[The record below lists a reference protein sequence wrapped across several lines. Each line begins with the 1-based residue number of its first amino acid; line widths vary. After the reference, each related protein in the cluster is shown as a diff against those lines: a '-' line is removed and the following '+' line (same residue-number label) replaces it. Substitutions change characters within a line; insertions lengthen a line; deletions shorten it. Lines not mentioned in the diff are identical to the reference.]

1 MVGDHGR
8 AGSTDIKSETQV
20 DKPADVTI
28 LLVEDD
34 ARSAESVQDAFLESG
49 DQSLRI
55 EWVRSCA
62 LALERLEANGR
73 QEFDVAAIVVDLF
86 LPDSRGIDTFDRLFK
101 AAPDVPILVLCAPED
116 EDTAKLA
123 VQRGAQ
129 DYLLKSHI
137 GSYLL
142 IKALGSMMA
151 RAANTEAQLTQ
162 NSSGDAVIS
171 IDTQGLVT
179 YLNVVAERLTGWT
192 IGEAIGRPLE
202 EVLRIINAESRAPM
216 PSPMVKAARQN
227 GILELPPACILI
239 RRDGAESAVKDTA
252 ASIHDRRGQVTG
264 AVMMFHDVSTAR
276 ALTLNW
282 DYLAQHD
289 SLTGLPNRAVFND
302 RLRQAIT
309 MAERQHTAL
318 AVLTLGVDHFKDI
331 NVSHLEGDR
340 LLKSL
345 ASRLSECVRASDT
358 VSRHGGDKFTIL
370 LSKVAHSQDAGICA
384 EKLLQAAR
392 LPFAMAEQELKVTMS
407 VGVAIYPRDGTVA
420 ETLLRNAD
428 SAMYEAKDRGRD
440 NCQFYRSD
448 LNARATER
456 QSLETGM
463 RHAIQR
469 HEFELRYQPIM
480 NLATGSIAG
489 VEALIRWRHPV
500 LGFVLPAQLISIA
513 EESGLI
519 LPIGQWVLREACTQ
533 AKAWHNAGLPLL
545 RVSVNTSAI
554 EMRSKEFVAGVAGIL
569 ADTGFDS
576 RRLELEF
583 TEAFLMQDSKSTV
596 LVLRDLKELG
606 VQLALDDFGTGY
618 SSLGNMRR
626 FPIDALKVDQSI
638 VRDLTTDASAAA
650 VVSAVINMGSSL
662 HLRVVAEGVET
673 REQLSFLEQHDCAE
687 AQGFYFSPPLVAE
700 GLAELLRRR
709 RSPHRASALQG

>member
-1 MVGDHGR
+1 V
-8 AGSTDIKSETQV
+8 
-20 DKPADVTI
+20 
-28 LLVEDD
+28 
-34 ARSAESVQDAFLESG
+34 
-49 DQSLRI
+49 
-55 EWVRSCA
+55 
-62 LALERLEANGR
+62 
-73 QEFDVAAIVVDLF
+73 VVDLF
-86 LPDSRGIDTFDRLFK
+86 LPDSQGIDTFERLFK
-101 AAPDVPILVLCAPED
+101 AAPDIPILVLCAPQD
-116 EDTAKLA
+116 EAISKLA

-151 RAANTEAQLTQ
+151 RAANTEAQLTL

-202 EVLRIINAESRAPM
+202 DVLRIIDAQSRAPV
-216 PSPMVKAARQN
+216 PSPMVTAARQN

-239 RRDGAESAVKDTA
+239 RRDGVEAAVEDSAA
-252 ASIHDRRGQVTG
+252 PIHDRRGQVTG

-276 ALTLNW
+276 ALTLKW
-282 DYLAQHD
+282 AHLAQHD
-289 SLTGLPNRAVFND
+289 NLTGLPNRAVFND

-318 AVLTLGVDHFKDI
+318 AVLCLGVDGFKRI
-331 NVSHLEGDR
+331 NDSVSHKEGDR
-340 LLKSL
+340 LLKSI

-358 VSRHGGDKFTIL
+358 VSRHGGDEFTIL

-384 EKLLQAAR
+384 EKLFQAMK
-392 LPFAMAEQELKVTMS
+392 LPFATDERELQVTVS
-407 VGVAIYPRDGTVA
+407 VGIALYPRDGIAA

-428 SAMYEAKDRGRD
+428 SAMHEAKDRGRD
-440 NCQFYRSD
+440 NYQFYRSD

-456 QSLETGM
+456 QSLEIGM

-480 NLATGSIAG
+480 NLATGAIAG
-489 VEALIRWRHPV
+489 VEALIRWRHPA

-519 LPIGQWVLREACTQ
+519 LPIGQWVLREACAQ
-533 AKAWHNAGLPLL
+533 AKAWHHAGLPLL

-554 EMRSKEFVAGVAGIL
+554 EMRSKEFVAGVSKIL
-569 ADTGFDS
+569 TDTGFDP

-583 TEAFLMQDSKSTV
+583 TEAFLMQDSKSTA
-596 LVLRDLKELG
+596 LVLRELKELG
-606 VQLALDDFGTGY
+606 VQLALDDFGTGC

-626 FPIDALKVDQSI
+626 FPIDAIKVDQSI
-638 VRDLTTDASAAA
+638 VRDLATDAGAAA

-662 HLRVVAEGVET
+662 RLRVVAEGVET
-673 REQLSFLEQHDCAE
+673 REQLLFLEQHECAE
-687 AQGFYFSPPLVAE
+687 AQGFYFSPPLAAE
-700 GLAELLRRR
+700 GFAELLRQRR
-709 RSPHRASALQG
+709 GQRRASALQR